1 MVKQHR
7 IASTINLDFFNRK
20 MNTLQANINSTPITS
35 DCEILQAIELQNKIL
50 VEGLRWNLMSEFL
63 TIGKFYLV
71 KRCMDFVIAALF
83 VFFTWPLYLVIA
95 LAIKLDSPGPVFFKQ
110 TRMGLHGKKFQVW
123 KFRTMRTD
131 AEKLQKELES
141 RNETTGGVIFKIKN
155 DPRITGIGSFLR
167 RYSLDEL
174 PQLFNVLLG
183 EMALVGPRPLPIR
196 DVDNFSPHHFF
207 RHEVLPGV
215 TGLWQVSGRSNI
227 VDFEQVIQ
235 LDFNYIE
242 NWSLAMDLRILM
254 KTVLVVLKKEGAY

>member
-1 MVKQHR
+1 
-7 IASTINLDFFNRK
+7 
-20 MNTLQANINSTPITS
+20 MNTLQANINSTPLTS
-35 DCEILQAIELQNKIL
+35 ECEILQVIELQNKL
-50 VEGLRWNLMSEFL
+50 LEEGLHWNLMSEFL
-63 TIGKFYLV
+63 SIGKSYLV
-71 KRCMDFVIAALF
+71 KRCMDFFIAALF
-83 VFFTWPLYLVIA
+83 LSLTWPVYLVIA
-95 LAIKLDSPGPVFFKQ
+95 LAIKVDSAGPVFFKQ
-110 TRMGLHGKKFQVW
+110 TRVGLHGRKFQVW

-131 AEKLQKELES
+131 AEKQQGELEAL
-141 RNETTGGVIFKIKN
+141 NEIKDGVIFKIKN

-183 EMALVGPRPLPIR
+183 EMALVGPRPLPTR

-227 VDFEQVIQ
+227 VDFEQVIE

-242 NWSLAMDLRILM
+242 NWSLTMDLRILL
-254 KTVLVVLKKEGAY
+254 KTVMVVLKKEGAY

>member
-1 MVKQHR
+1 
-7 IASTINLDFFNRK
+7 
-20 MNTLQANINSTPITS
+20 MNTLQANINSTPLTS
-35 DCEILQAIELQNKIL
+35 ECAILQAIELQNKIL

-71 KRCMDFVIAALF
+71 KRCMDFSIAALVIL
-83 VFFTWPLYLVIA
+83 VFWPGYLIVA

-131 AEKLQKELES
+131 AEELQKGLEEH
-141 RNETTGGVIFKIKN
+141 NEITDGVIFKIKD

-167 RYSLDEL
+167 RYSLDEF
-174 PQLFNVLLG
+174 PQIFNVLLG

-196 DVDNFSPHHFF
+196 DVDKFSPHHFF

-235 LDFNYIE
+235 LDFDYIE

-254 KTVLVVLKKEGAY
+254 KTVMVVLKKEGAY